1 MQKTVDS
8 NLRILI
14 IGAGAV
20 GVYIGGSLA
29 LHGHQVIFLTTP
41 SSAQQLQQKG
51 LRLNLLGRK
60 EYLPN
65 PKVYITPHE
74 ALSLG
79 EFDIGIFALKSYDT
93 HTALANLQPFRE
105 MIPPLLCLQNGVKNE
120 EILAAALGHEK
131 VIAGTV
137 TSSISR
143 SSIGEVTL
151 ERLRGV
157 GIAADHPL
165 SIQICAAF
173 NQAGLN
179 ALLFSDTA
187 SMKWSKLLTNLLA
200 NATSAILDMTPAEIY
215 AHKGLY
221 AIEAG
226 QLHETLAV
234 MAEKKVCP
242 VNLPGTPVRTLVT
255 AIQRLPGGL
264 SRLLLSRA
272 MGRGR
277 GGKMPSL
284 HLDLHSGKQQSE
296 VSFLN
301 GAVVQAGVSTGIP
314 TPINRMLTETLSD
327 LVEGRLP
334 IETFSHK
341 PEKFASHIL
350 SQTAKTG
357 FFTPPD

>member
-1 MQKTVDS
+1 MQNTVDL
-8 NLRILI
+8 NLRTLI

-29 LHGHQVIFLTTP
+29 LHGHQVFFLTTP

-51 LRLNLLGRK
+51 LHLNLLGRK

-65 PKVYITPHE
+65 PKVYISPRE
-74 ALSLG
+74 ALRLS

-93 HTALANLQPFRE
+93 LTALENLQPFRE
-105 MIPPLLCLQNGVKNE
+105 KIPPLLCLQNGVENE

-143 SSIGEVTL
+143 NNMGEVKL

-165 SIQICAAF
+165 STQLCDAF

-179 ALLFSDTA
+179 PRLFSDTA

-215 AHKGLY
+215 NHPSLH
-221 AIEAG
+221 AIEVA
-226 QLHETLAV
+226 QLRETLAV
-234 MAEKKVCP
+234 MAAKKIRP
-242 VNLPGTPVRTLVT
+242 VDLPGTPVRALAFAT
-255 AIQRLPGGL
+255 QWLPNVF
-264 SRLLLSRA
+264 SRILLSRA
-272 MGRGR
+272 MGKGR

-301 GAVVQAGVSTGIP
+301 GAVVRAGVSTGIP
-314 TPINRMLTETLSD
+314 TPINRVLTETLSG

-341 PEKFASHIL
+341 PEKFTSHIL
-350 SQTAKTG
+350 SQTAKAD
-357 FFTPPD
+357 FFTPPS